1 MLDREPLI
9 IVGSSVRAA
18 AQSAHQAGFAP
29 WCIDQFADR
38 DLVEVSKEA
47 TTVADWPNGIGSA
60 FETTPDAAW
69 LYTGALE
76 NSPALIDRLAEMR
89 TLLGCDS
96 ETLLRLRNPAW
107 LAQTLSKA
115 SLPNLPIFMPNSS
128 DQSTLPVSSSDN
140 GHQNFE
146 WMAKPLVSAG
156 GLDVR
161 EFDGTVAK
169 WDDREGNF
177 LQKRVS
183 GRVVSGL
190 YFGSGSSARLLGMS
204 EQLCRGSEAG
214 EFSYVYS
221 GSLGP
226 LSADDMP
233 ATTFQ
238 QAQKVGSAII
248 KAINSDDLSIRG
260 LFGIDFV
267 LDNKTDDLWTL
278 EVNPR
283 YTASAELYER
293 EFGWPLVA
301 WHVDA
306 CRQNGIP
313 TREQRGGPSLTL
325 RDTSSHAVATKPS
338 HKHGKLIVYARQNFT
353 APDIVHLV
361 EQFKSPSVLSDA
373 PSSIKMRQDAPGD
386 NSRITVADIPRI
398 GMAIGKDEPVCTLL
412 TKQQSSTNCHSQLT
426 TAADALLTLI
436 DRTSW

>member
-1 MLDREPLI
+1 MLGRKPLI
-9 IVGSSVRAA
+9 IVGSSVRSA

-29 WCIDQFADR
+29 WCIDQFTDR
-38 DLVEVSKEA
+38 DLVEVSTEA
-47 TTVADWPNGIGSA
+47 TTVTDWPNGIRSA
-60 FETTPDAAW
+60 FEATPDAAW

-96 ETLLRLRNPAW
+96 ETLLRLRNPVW

-115 SLPNLPIFMPNSS
+115 ALPNLPISMPNSS
-128 DQSTLPVSSSDN
+128 DQSTLPVSSSEH
-140 GHQNFE
+140 GHQNLE
-146 WMAKPLVSAG
+146 WVAKPLASAA

-161 EFDGTVAK
+161 EFDGTAAK
-169 WDDREGNF
+169 WDNREGNF

-204 EQLCRGSEAG
+204 EQLSRGNEAG

-238 QAQKVGSAII
+238 QAQKVGSAIV
-248 KAINSDDLSIRG
+248 KAINSDDLSMRG

-267 LDNKTDDLWTL
+267 LDNKNGDLWTL

-293 EFGWPLVA
+293 AFGWPLVA

-306 CRQNGIP
+306 CRQNV
-313 TREQRGGPSLTL
+313 TSTCEQRIGPSLTL
-325 RDTSSHAVATKPS
+325 RDISGHTGETRPS
-338 HKHGKLIVYARQNFT
+338 DKHGKLIVYARQNFT
-353 APDIVHLV
+353 APDIVPLV
-361 EQFKSPSVLSDA
+361 EQIKSSRVHPDA
-373 PSSIKMRQDAPGD
+373 PLSIEMRQEATGD
-386 NSRITVADIPRI
+386 KSRIIVADIPRI
-398 GMAIGKDEPVCTLL
+398 GTTIRKDEPVCTLL
-412 TKQQSSTNCHSQLT
+412 TEQRSITDCHSQLN
-426 TAADALLTLI
+426 AATDALLTLI
-436 DRTSW
+436 DRTSG